1 MINGNFLL
9 CPFCGDYM
17 SAVDDSQIVNGECKV
32 CGTVLTKNSDGKQ
45 VIWMRPN
52 CKKHVK
58 DTFDFLTTVSE
69 NQYDF
74 YFSDAKPFS
83 ESFRLADVRRV
94 KKSAI
99 QKSGNIISHIK
110 RDDLDLIAAGTLVA
124 YNLNKQFTY
133 SNQANANI
141 KISLTQFSCV
151 GEYVFAQACLNTYMS
166 DEVMDNFMDDLAI
179 ACRLPFPDGMLV
191 PLGLTGDNHL
201 PKLSDEGLLFS
212 LIFDSMPVA
221 DLATGRLTNSIARE
235 FLIRLSNNITDDF
248 DYVPIDNF
256 PDFANMKQNWRDQFL
271 SAYCYANPELCINV
285 ADEQHYSLYSII
297 NKNCELHYT
306 KEELSNGGVINEIG
320 VLTFL
325 SHYVNKYFSKYTPIV
340 GYDYKVKFL
349 TEHNIDVESS
359 TTSNILNFWR
369 TVNTLLKEKMK

>member
-17 SAVDDSQIVNGECKV
+17 SVVSDSQVANGECKA
-32 CGTVLTKNSDGKQ
+32 CGTVLTKNSDDKP
-45 VIWMRPN
+45 VIWMRST

-58 DTFDFLTTVSE
+58 DTFDFLTTVRE

-74 YFSDAKPFS
+74 YFSKAKPFS
-83 ESFRLADVRRV
+83 EDFSFDAVRKV
-94 KKSAI
+94 NKASI
-99 QKSGNIISHIK
+99 QKGSNVISHIK
-110 RDDLDLIAAGTLVA
+110 KDDLDLIAAGTLVA

-133 SNQANANI
+133 SNMEAANI
-141 KISLTQFSCV
+141 RISLAQFSCV
-151 GEYVFAQACLNTYMS
+151 GEYVFAQACLNTYIS
-166 DEVMDNFMDDLAI
+166 DEVLDRCMDDLAI

-191 PLGLTGDNHL
+191 PLCLAGDTHL

-221 DLATGRLTNSIARE
+221 DLATGRLTSNIVRD

-248 DYVPIDNF
+248 DPVPIGDF

-285 ADEQHYSLYSII
+285 KDEQHYSLYSII
-297 NKNCELHYT
+297 NKNCDLHYT
-306 KEELSNGGVINEIG
+306 REELSNGGVINEIG

-359 TTSNILNFWR
+359 TTFNILNFWR